1 MRFGMFFRR
10 SGGNYAYSCA
20 RVKARKHFLLSQEV
34 YSRLLVMDVHEIGRF
49 LGETQYKN
57 EITRFGSRYAG
68 ASLIEVAVTRNLG
81 QSYMDILGYTTG
93 HLREMLAYYLH
104 GMDIFNVK
112 TILRG
117 KVSNVKGEEI
127 LDTIVPGGALS
138 EEYLRSL
145 VAMNTLQEIMD
156 SLSTIPALRIDAEVA
171 REVIDTGRLASLEDY
186 LDKNRYYDMLKVVTP
201 TNTADA
207 LLRQYIRREIDAT
220 NLKVLLK
227 MKADKLPE
235 EQIAKYL
242 IPGGMEF
249 SLEKLRSLASSE
261 GLAPILDELERSE
274 TYKDMKPA
282 LDKFRTDRKLSALT
296 VEIDKAAIRSSEK
309 FAHFYPL
316 SILPIIN
323 YMIRKKVEVDNIRII
338 ARGKQ
343 SALPSKIIEEL
354 LVV

>member
-1 MRFGMFFRR
+1 MLFKG

-20 RVKARKHFLLSQEV
+20 RVKARKHFLLSEDT

-49 LGETQYKN
+49 LGETQYK
-57 EITRFGSRYAG
+57 EEVTRFGSRYSG

-93 HLREMLAYYLH
+93 HLHDMLGYYLH
-104 GMDIFNVK
+104 GWDIFNVK

-117 KVSNVKGEEI
+117 KVSNVRNEEI
-127 LDTIVPGGALS
+127 VDTIVPAGALS

-145 VAMNTLQEIMD
+145 VTMSTIQEIMD
-156 SLSTIPALRIDAEVA
+156 SLSAIPALRIEPDIA
-171 REVIDTGRLASLEDY
+171 RVVIDTGRLSSLEDY
-186 LDKNRYYDMLKVVTP
+186 LDKNRYYDMLKVVSP
-201 TNTADA
+201 MNTADA
-207 LLRQYIRREIDAT
+207 LLRQYLRREIDAT

-227 MKADKLPE
+227 MRADKLPE

-249 SLEKLRSLASSE
+249 SIEKLRALASAE

-274 TYKDMKPA
+274 TYNVVKPA
-282 LDKFRTDRKLSALT
+282 IERFRKDKKLSALT
-296 VEIDKAAIRSSEK
+296 VAIDKAAITTSEK

-343 SALPSKIIEEL
+343 SALSTKIIQEL

>member
-1 MRFGMFFRR
+1 MFKG

-20 RVKARKHFLLSQEV
+20 RVKARKHFLLSEDT

-49 LGETQYKN
+49 LGETQYK
-57 EITRFGSRYAG
+57 EEVTRFGSRYSG

-93 HLREMLAYYLH
+93 HLHDMLGYYLH
-104 GMDIFNVK
+104 GWDIFNVK

-117 KVSNVKGEEI
+117 KVSNVRNEEI
-127 LDTIVPGGALS
+127 VDTIVPAGALS

-145 VAMNTLQEIMD
+145 VTMSTVQEIMD
-156 SLSTIPALRIDAEVA
+156 SLSTIPALRIEPDIA
-171 REVIDTGRLASLEDY
+171 RVVIDTGRLSSLEDY
-186 LDKNRYYDMLKVVTP
+186 LDKNRYYDMLKVVSP
-201 TNTADA
+201 MNTADA
-207 LLRQYIRREIDAT
+207 LLRQYLRREIDAT

-227 MKADKLPE
+227 MRADKLPE

-249 SLEKLRSLASSE
+249 SIEKLRALASAE

-274 TYKDMKPA
+274 TYNVVKPA
-282 LDKFRTDRKLSALT
+282 IERFRKDKKLSALT
-296 VEIDKAAIRSSEK
+296 VAIDKAAITTSEK

-343 SALPSKIIEEL
+343 SALSTKIIQEL